1 MAALRAAC
9 IGECMIELRQR
20 DGATLGLAYG
30 GDTLNTAVYL
40 ARVNPPARLAV
51 DYVTALG
58 DDPYSDAMIEM
69 WRRERIGTGNVA
81 RLKGKLPGLYLI
93 RVDDK
98 GERRFFYYR
107 SAAAA
112 RELFHDEATA
122 AQLASLA
129 QYDLLYFSAI
139 TLSILSDVARDHF
152 FATLSEARRAGRRVA
167 FDSNYRPAGWPD
179 AATAQAVIG
188 RFLAAVDIALP
199 TFEDEQN
206 LFGDRH
212 PTATAERYAAH
223 GVGEVVVKT
232 GAEGCLTL
240 RDGTFSVVAV
250 PEPVVPIDTTA
261 AGDAFNAGYLSSR
274 LAGHGVERAAQ
285 AGHRLAAAVI
295 RHPGAVIPHEA
306 TPELEF

>member
-58 DDPYSDAMIEM
+58 DDPYSDAMLEM

-112 RELFHDEATA
+112 RELFRDEATA

-129 QYDLLYFSAI
+129 EYDLLYFSAI
-139 TLSILSDVARDHF
+139 TLSILSEAARERF
-152 FATLSEARRAGRRVA
+152 FERLTEARRAGRRVA

-179 AATAQAVIG
+179 AATAQAVVG

-212 PTATAERYAAH
+212 PTATAERYASQ

-232 GAEGCLTL
+232 GAEGCLVL
-240 RDGTFSVVAV
+240 RDGTFGVVAV

-274 LAGHGVERAAQ
+274 LAGQAVERAAQ

-306 TPELEF
+306 TPELEL

>member
-1 MAALRAAC
+1 MTALRVAC
-9 IGECMIELRQR
+9 VGECMIELRQR

-69 WRRERIGTGNVA
+69 WRGEGIGTDNVA
-81 RLKGKLPGLYLI
+81 RLPGKLPGLYLI

-112 RELFHDEATA
+112 RELFNDGTTSVQFA
-122 AQLASLA
+122 ALPR
-129 QYDLLYFSAI
+129 YDLLYFSAI
-139 TLSILSDVARDHF
+139 TLSILSEAARDRF
-152 FATLSEARRAGRRVA
+152 FEGLNAVRRAGGRVA

-179 AATAQAVIG
+179 AATAQRVVG

-199 TFEDEQN
+199 TFEDEQK

-212 PTATAERYAAH
+212 PTATAERYAAK

-240 RDGTFSVVAV
+240 CQGRSSIIAV
-250 PEPVVPIDTTA
+250 PEPVVAVDTTA

-274 LAGHGVERAAQ
+274 LAGQTVARAAQ

-295 RHPGAVIPHEA
+295 RHPGAIIPREA
-306 TPELEF
+306 TPKLEL

>member
-20 DGATLGLAYG
+20 DGTTLGLAYG

-40 ARVNPPARLAV
+40 ARVNPPGRLAV

-69 WRRERIGTGNVA
+69 WRRERIGTANVA

-112 RELFHDEATA
+112 RELFRDEATS

-129 QYDLLYFSAI
+129 GYDLLYFSAI
-139 TLSILSDVARDHF
+139 TLSILSDSARDRF
-152 FATLSEARRAGRRVA
+152 FERLLEARKAGRRVA

-179 AATAQAVIG
+179 VATAQTVIG
-188 RFLAAVDIALP
+188 RFLGAVDIALP

-212 PTATAERYAAH
+212 PTATAERYAGH

-240 RDGTFSVVAV
+240 RDGTFGVVAV

-274 LAGHGVERAAQ
+274 LAGQAVERAAQ

-306 TPELEF
+306 TPELEL